1 MKFRIVHTTGYE
13 YSAPAIECYSEL
25 RVRPRNTMR
34 QVISE
39 QVTEVSPRVPLES
52 FTDYWGNAVEALSVP
67 FRHQRLV
74 VTSRCLVQTRPV
86 GNPIAGLDLSVSE
99 AVHLYHPRRRE
110 LYDYLMPSH
119 HVPVTPEIK
128 DFARAYLDPRE
139 SFTPAILRL
148 NETIFKTFKY
158 KPGATT
164 ISTPLNEV
172 LASRQGV
179 CQDFAHLLIAV
190 LRASGIPARYVSGY
204 IETEAQAAASLHPGK
219 ANGHGNGLGS
229 GGSRGGDLIASPSRI
244 PALVLPKEGPSD
256 DDPLIG
262 ATASHAW
269 VEVCAPN
276 GIWVGLD
283 PTNNQIEGERHVQ
296 IGIGRDYADVPPL
309 RGVFKGA
316 QKQVLSVKVTVA
328 RTPGGEGAE

>member
-1 MKFRIVHTTGYE
+1 MKFRIVHSTEYE

-34 QVISE
+34 QVITD
-39 QVTEVSPRVPLES
+39 QVTEVSPRVPLEV
-52 FTDYWGNAVEALSVP
+52 FTDYWGNAAESLSVP
-67 FRHQRLV
+67 FRHKRLI
-74 VTSRCLVQTRPV
+74 VTSRCTVQTRPV

-110 LYDYLMPSH
+110 LYDFLMPSH
-119 HVPVTPEIK
+119 HVPITKEIR
-128 DFARAYLDPRE
+128 DFARAHVDPRE
-139 SFTPAILRL
+139 SFTPALLRL
-148 NETIFKTFKY
+148 NETIFRTFKY
-158 KPGATT
+158 QPGATT

-172 LASRQGV
+172 IATKKGV
-179 CQDFAHLLIAV
+179 CQDFAHLLIGI

-204 IETEAQAAASLHPGK
+204 IETDSQAAASLGGGH
-219 ANGHGNGLGS
+219 ANGHGNGHAH
-229 GGSRGGDLIASPSRI
+229 RGGDLLGASSRLSGL
-244 PALVLPKEGPSD
+244 AHPKETPGD
-256 DDPLIG
+256 HDPLIG